1 MELTQKEYRDKE
13 AADQRCKYG
22 EIMLR
27 HDHEYLTSQRAFE
40 VEAQA
45 RLDAASQRRQHEKMR
60 LEAAEPSAPK
70 WKNFDTKQR
79 SSLKSDALLV
89 GSEEERERKA
99 KRALKKVRTEIESG
113 DEAVNGGE
121 PKKGKGQL
129 KKVNNQEKVV

>member
-1 MELTQKEYRDKE
+1 MVIAQDKE

-89 GSEEERERKA
+89 NKHWNGLEKYRWGA
-99 KRALKKVRTEIESG
+99 KRSANAKQS
-113 DEAVNGGE
+113 AH
-121 PKKGKGQL
+121 
-129 KKVNNQEKVV
+129 

>member
-1 MELTQKEYRDKE
+1 MRHRRRTGRRVNWINPSTRMVIAQDKE

-60 LEAAEPSAPK
+60 LEAAERAK
-70 WKNFDTKQR
+70 MEELRHQAEK
-79 SSLKSDALLV
+79 LA
-89 GSEEERERKA
+89 EERRIAREQ
-99 KRALKKVRTEIESG
+99 ALEWT
-113 DEAVNGGE
+113 
-121 PKKGKGQL
+121 
-129 KKVNNQEKVV
+129 